1 MVRLQH
7 EAEAAQAHRDR
18 ATLAA
23 TEIEGSKIRQQLLD
37 VTNEVAELYK
47 RNSVPVM
54 PTLLV
59 HRMVVLYSCFS

>member
-7 EAEAAQAHRDR
+7 EAEAAQAHHDR

-37 VTNEVAELYK
+37 VTNEVAELSTQLGASDA
-47 RNSVPVM
+47 NSACA
-54 PTLLV
+54 
-59 HRMVVLYSCFS
+59 LYS